1 MKNLIN
7 ITTSSENPTFADAT
21 SITAIQIQPKGG
33 VMSIYTEKGLLF
45 GLEMKR
51 WNVDADDLLQKL
63 AAAGNPLTALPMRHN
78 GQEYP
83 HFIAP
88 AAVTFATITTA
99 NEDGTQGIIAGVRGL
114 GWEENYEA
122 KPEEVTTFLDAVR
135 ASGTQLMAFAPS
147 EAYARWSNAAALYID
162 PASVTEMRDD
172 GGQLNVAFAASG
184 TLDIQTERYSASA
197 PRRTRDEEHI
207 ARADLAA
214 KIADANGTL
223 TKIPGASRAV
233 YIQPE
238 EFTAIRFHT
247 ADDSAANKYSMMLER
262 PKAADNPYRE
272 AVRVSFNTASARE
285 AAFNAV
291 LSAAQTPTAK
301 KAKPPQP

>member
-7 ITTSSENPTFADAT
+7 ITTSSEKPTFVDAA
-21 SITAIQIQPKGG
+21 SITAILIQPNGG
-33 VMSIYTEKGLLF
+33 ILSIYTEKGMLF
-45 GLEMKR
+45 GLDMKS

-63 AAAGNPLTALPMRHN
+63 DAAGNPLTALPMRHD

-88 AAVTFATITTA
+88 HAVTFATLTPVSK
-99 NEDGTQGIIAGVRGL
+99 DGTQGIIAGVKGL

-122 KPEEVTTFLDAVR
+122 KPEEVTALLDAVR
-135 ASGTQLMAFAPS
+135 ASGTQLLAFTPA
-147 EAYARWSNAAALYID
+147 EAYARWSTSAALYID
-162 PASVTEMRDD
+162 PASVTEIRDD
-172 GGQLNVAFAASG
+172 GGQLNVSFAASG
-184 TLDIQTERYSASA
+184 TLDVQTEHYSSAA
-197 PRRTRDEEHI
+197 PRRTRDEEHA

-223 TKIPGASRAV
+223 TQIPGASRAV
-233 YIQPE
+233 YVQPA
-238 EFTAIRFHT
+238 EFSAIRFHT

-262 PKAADNPYRE
+262 PKTAENPYRE
-272 AVRVSFNTASARE
+272 AVRVSFNTSAARE
-285 AAFNAV
+285 AAFQE
-291 LSAAQTPTAK
+291 LLAASQAPAAK